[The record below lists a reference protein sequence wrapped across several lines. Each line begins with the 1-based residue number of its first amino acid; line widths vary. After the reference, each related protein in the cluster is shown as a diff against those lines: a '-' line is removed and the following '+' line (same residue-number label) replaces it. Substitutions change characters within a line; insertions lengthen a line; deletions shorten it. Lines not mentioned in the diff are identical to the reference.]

1 MKQYSILITVI
12 ALTASLTACSAEEER
27 RGTPHEGTEGT
38 QTGAGEGEEIRPGID
53 GSEATGQSPNDT
65 ISRGDDGATSY

>member
-1 MKQYSILITVI
+1 MKLFTLSIAAI
-12 ALTASLTACSAEEER
+12 AFTFSLTACSGEEER
-27 RGTPHEGTEGT
+27 RGTPHEGTGT
-38 QTGAGEGEEIRPGID
+38 NNAAGEGEEIRPGVD